1 MRIKTLMC
9 LGAIAGSTV
18 LGCSAVKDVI
28 RWHEA
33 TYRDVVTFVSGVT
46 PVRCNPDS
54 HYLLAS
60 AYQDRGDHRKA
71 IEEFK
76 KTLLCAPDH
85 VKAYNGLGIS
95 YDLLGDFPKAIESY
109 QAALRINPEIDYIQN
124 NLGYSYLLQERVVEA
139 IKAFAK
145 AVTLNSRDERFYNNL
160 GLAYAVN
167 VELDKAFEAF
177 KRGGNEAKAYEKLAQ
192 FCRQKGFPHLAREYQ
207 DKGRAITSTPAK
219 PSVEPASPAV
229 VQPPGK
235 EEGAETIEGLE
246 TIGGTVVTEQL
257 LPKVEVALK
266 MPEEPAMTQTN
277 PVEQQSLPPMKEIG
291 IEVSNGNGV
300 NQMARK
306 VGDYLR
312 EMGMKVARLTNAKDF
327 NQEKTK
333 ILYQNGYQTEAEF
346 VAEQLP
352 AGKGNLEAVKRFDR
366 PNIRVKVLIGKD
378 LVQYKEVFNK
388 ERKQVVSASA
398 LTGKESR

>member
-46 PVRCNPDS
+46 PVRGNPDS

-76 KTLLCAPDH
+76 KTLSFTSDH

-124 NLGYSYLLQERVVEA
+124 NLGYSYLLQERVMEA
-139 IKAFAK
+139 IEAFTK
-145 AVTLNSRDERFYNNL
+145 AVMLNSRDERFHNNL
-160 GLAYAVN
+160 GLAYAMN

-177 KRGGNEAKAYEKLAQ
+177 KRSGNEAKAYEKLAQ
-192 FCRQKGFPHLAREYQ
+192 FCQQKGFPHLAREYRA
-207 DKGRAITSTPAK
+207 RAITSTPVK
-219 PSVEPASPAV
+219 PSVEPPAPV
-229 VQPPGK
+229 VVHPAEKK
-235 EEGAETIEGLE
+235 EEAETKEGVE
-246 TIGGTVVTEQL
+246 TKGGTVIAEQP
-257 LPKVEVALK
+257 LPKVEVASK
-266 MPEEPAMTQTN
+266 MPEEPAMKQTN
-277 PVEQQSLPPMKEIG
+277 LLEQQSLPPMKEIR

-306 VGDYLR
+306 VGDYLK
-312 EMGMKVARLTNAKDF
+312 EMGMKVVRLTNAKDF
-327 NQEKTK
+327 KNEETRVF
-333 ILYQNGYQTEAEF
+333 YQQGYQTEAEY

-352 AGKGNLEAVKRFDR
+352 AGNGNIEAVKKFDR
-366 PNIRVKVLIGKD
+366 PNIQVKVLLGKD

-388 ERKQVVSASA
+388 EQKQVVSTSA
-398 LTGKESR
+398 LIGKENR